1 MTTRT
6 AEHLVVWPLIVFTGL
21 VFGISGLLSKSLIDR
36 GVDSFTVTA
45 VPFLIGGGVAWL
57 VAWRAGDIRWRA
69 LGAGA
74 ALGVINSSVP
84 ALLFNI
90 GFETLSAGLVTL
102 ILSLGPVLTAAL
114 AHLVFEDERFTR
126 MKGLGLVL
134 AFAGVA
140 ALIAAP
146 GVIEGASYRGA
157 AWTFAGAL
165 LAGGSAILMRLY
177 AVRHG
182 ALALIPPQ
190 LAVAGVTPIVAGI
203 VFGRTLVPEGG
214 FAGNDL
220 LIMAVIGVGASY
232 AGVRTLLL
240 ANQRGT
246 TGQVAMVAYLIPLV
260 GVGGGI
266 IFLDE
271 RLTPWIVV
279 GGGLIL
285 AGIALGG
292 RASSAQEPQG
302 VEGV

>member
-1 MTTRT
+1 M
-6 AEHLVVWPLIVFTGL
+6 VWPLIIFTGL
-21 VFGISGLLSKSLIDR
+21 VFGIGGLLSKYLIDR

-45 VPFLIGGGVAWL
+45 APFLVGGIVAWA
-57 VAWRAGDIRWRA
+57 VAWWAGDIRGGA

-74 ALGVINSSVP
+74 MLGIINSSVP
-84 ALLFNI
+84 ALFFNL
-90 GFETLSAGLVTL
+90 GFETLPAGLVTL
-102 ILSLGPVLTAAL
+102 ILSLGPVVTAGI
-114 AHLVFEDERFTR
+114 AHLVFEDERFNR

-134 AFAGVA
+134 AVAGVA
-140 ALIAAP
+140 ALITAP

-157 AWTFAGAL
+157 AWTLAGAL
-165 LAGGSAILMRLY
+165 IAGGSAILMRLY

-190 LAVAGVTPIVAGI
+190 LAVAGVTPLLAG
-203 VFGRTLVPEGG
+203 VVLGRSIVPESG
-214 FAGNDL
+214 FAGSDL
-220 LIMAVIGVGASY
+220 LIMALMGVTVSY

-240 ANQRGT
+240 ANQTGT

-266 IFLDE
+266 IFFDE
-271 RLTPWIVV
+271 RLTPWIVL

-292 RASSAQEPQG
+292 RASAAR
-302 VEGV
+302 